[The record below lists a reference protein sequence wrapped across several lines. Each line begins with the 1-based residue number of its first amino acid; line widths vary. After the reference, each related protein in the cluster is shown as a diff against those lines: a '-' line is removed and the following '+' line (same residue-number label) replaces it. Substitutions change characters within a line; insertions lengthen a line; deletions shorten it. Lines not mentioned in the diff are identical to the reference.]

1 MSATPRT
8 VQHSKKSAA
17 ALLAAA
23 SLFFPFATC
32 AKAATLEQVYKQ
44 ALEDPEFKTAD
55 EELNAAYSSGIR
67 TLPKEERD
75 KLRQAERF
83 WIRENQELLQQNP
96 QREVEVLKKRFLK
109 RRDEL
114 LQLNASQATPS
125 TAPAAT
131 ASPPVAA
138 VAPAPAPQTPK
149 EGGVPRV
156 WNEKAAA
163 NLERVY
169 QTALQDTA
177 FEAADSAL
185 RAVFKEAV
193 SALNPTE
200 RDKLKPAQKAW
211 VRENAVLVSAD
222 PAQAQSILTERVLQ
236 RRAEL
241 VRILEQ
247 RRFEPAVAIPQPP
260 APPQIVAPPPQP
272 APLSLPEPVF
282 KEPSLPTPPIAQ
294 TPPASTE
301 PLEPVLPSK
310 GDKHEAGLTQIFWAL
325 LGTWVLGL
333 GFFHYRA
340 FAQKQEK
347 TASNPPPA
355 LDVRGL
361 YLATGTGFLVSL
373 TPLLAAPSA
382 LTAIVAV
389 LFTIV
394 GLGTAKIA
402 AEEWA
407 RSPVNTPKSQRAAER
422 PPASVPA
429 ETSAAPVQVEVQAP
443 KRQRKQK
450 GNRQNR
456 R

>member
-8 VQHSKKSAA
+8 VQTSKNSTAALLSAA
-17 ALLAAA
+17 ALL
-23 SLFFPFATC
+23 FPFATC
-32 AKAATLEQVYKQ
+32 AKAVTLEQVYKQ
-44 ALEDPEFKTAD
+44 ALEDPEFKIAD

-67 TLPKEERD
+67 NLPKEERD

-114 LQLNASQATPS
+114 LQLNASQTNP
-125 TAPAAT
+125 TAPASAPVPAT
-131 ASPPVAA
+131 T
-138 VAPAPAPQTPK
+138 VAPALQAPTRGDTL
-149 EGGVPRV
+149 GG
-156 WNEKAAA
+156 WNEKVAAH
-163 NLERVY
+163 LERVY
-169 QTALQDTA
+169 QTALQDPA
-177 FEAADSAL
+177 FETADSAL

-193 SALNPTE
+193 AALSPAE
-200 RDKLKPAQKAW
+200 RDKLRPAQKAW

-222 PAQAQSILTERVLQ
+222 PAHAQSILTERVLQ

-247 RRFEPAVAIPQPP
+247 RRFEPASTIPQPP
-260 APPQIVAPPPQP
+260 ASPQIVAPPPHPP
-272 APLSLPEPVF
+272 AVSLPEPVF
-282 KEPSLPTPPIAQ
+282 KEPSLPPLAIAK
-294 TPPASTE
+294 TAPASPE
-301 PLEPVLPSK
+301 PLEPVLPTK
-310 GDKHEAGLTQIFWAL
+310 NQNHQAGLTQIFWAL
-325 LGTWVLGL
+325 LGTWILGL

-355 LDVRGL
+355 LDVKGL

-394 GLGTAKIA
+394 GLGTAKVA

-407 RSPVNTPKSQRAAER
+407 RSAAVAPAKPPEVRRPQITEPPSTRA
-422 PPASVPA
+422 
-429 ETSAAPVQVEVQAP
+429 TPVQAELQRT
-443 KRQRKQK
+443 RQGSNRK
-450 GNRQNR
+450 GNRQKR
-456 R
+456 RGR